1 VTPSQP
7 DYAPV
12 LLGVINL
19 SPESMVKDSIVTGP
33 DAALERAR
41 QLQEHG
47 VSILDI
53 GGRSI
58 TPDAPEIDDASEQE
72 RLEHVVRRLTAGG
85 FRISVDTW
93 SPATAARALDWGA
106 TLVNYTRREL
116 PDALLERIAAAG
128 ATLALSYMPYG
139 DAYRMRKAERDPR
152 PTSPTDP
159 TRPTGR
165 TDPKDRMDAIVE
177 LLAPGVERA
186 RAAGVPEILVD
197 PNLGILH
204 PDTDDYAKA
213 HLQLEVLASLDR
225 LRALGCPLLLYAARK
240 PERLARI
247 LFAECVLRARPEYV
261 RTHEPEIIA
270 RLLAA
275 ARESAA

>member
-1 VTPSQP
+1 MTPPQP

-41 QLQEHG
+41 QLRGHG

-53 GGRSI
+53 
-58 TPDAPEIDDASEQE
+58 DAPEIDDASEQA
-72 RLEHVVRRLTAGG
+72 RLESVVRRLATEG

-93 SPATAARALDWGA
+93 SPHTAVRALDWGA
-106 TLVNYTRREL
+106 TLVNYTRREV
-116 PDALLERIAAAG
+116 PDLLLDRIAAAG
-128 ATLALSYMPYG
+128 ATLALSYMPWG
-139 DAYRMRKAERDPR
+139 DAYRMRTADRDPR
-152 PTSPTDP
+152 LTSPADP
-159 TRPTGR
+159 S
-165 TDPKDRMDAIVE
+165 DPADRMDAIVE

-186 RAAGVPEILVD
+186 RAEPPARVMLCVD
-197 PNLGILH
+197 VQAAV
-204 PDTDDYAKA
+204 DYAKA
-213 HLQLEVLASLDR
+213 HLQLEVLANLDR

-275 ARESAA
+275 ARKSAA

>member
-1 VTPSQP
+1 MTPPQP

-41 QLQEHG
+41 QLREHG

-58 TPDAPEIDDASEQE
+58 TPDAPEIDDASEQA
-72 RLEHVVRRLTAGG
+72 RLESVVRRLATEG

-93 SPATAARALDWGA
+93 SPHTAVRALDWGA
-106 TLVNYTRREL
+106 TLVNYTRREV
-116 PDALLERIAAAG
+116 PDLLLDRIAAAG
-128 ATLALSYMPYG
+128 ATLALSYMPWG
-139 DAYRMRKAERDPR
+139 DAYRMRTADRDPR
-152 PTSPTDP
+152 LTSPADP
-159 TRPTGR
+159 S
-165 TDPKDRMDAIVE
+165 DPADRMDAIVE

-213 HLQLEVLASLDR
+213 HLQLEVLANLDR

-275 ARESAA
+275 ARKSAA